1 MSPEAVGITG
11 IVVLLFLFALRMPVA
26 FSMALVGFAG
36 FAYLNGTQSALTI
49 LGQDVFDTFT
59 SYNLSVIPMF
69 ILMGS
74 FAFSAGISK
83 RLYQACYDWVGQ
95 FRGGVTSAT
104 VAACAGFGAIC
115 GSTVATTAA
124 MGKIALPEM
133 RKYGYNDRLS
143 TGTIASSGI
152 LGTLIPP
159 STVFIVYG
167 ILAEESIGKLFVAGI
182 VPGILLAVLF
192 IMTVAF
198 ICWRNPDFGPPGP
211 AVSWKMRLKSVVAL
225 SEVIL
230 LFGVTIG
237 GILCGWFSPTQAGAV
252 GAAGALL
259 IGLLRGLDIRETIES
274 VKDGLRTACMVLCVI
289 MGATVFGH
297 FLAISNVPFVLADW
311 LGGLP
316 LPPIIIMV
324 FVILIFFLGGFFM
337 DSMALV
343 IVAVPIFL
351 PVVMELG
358 FNSIWFGVIIV
369 VVAGMGVITPPVG
382 VSVFVVKG
390 IAPEIELNTI
400 FRGIFPFLG
409 ALIVLTILL
418 MIFPGI
424 ATFLPDLV
432 Y

>member
-289 MGATVFGH
+289 MGATVFGQ